1 MSQLKDIFYFHITNS
16 VVKKCKKN
24 IRNNSYL
31 ADDFATFDNLLPNGD
46 EAMVVLKL

>member
-1 MSQLKDIFYFHITNS
+1 MFELKEFFYFHITNS

-31 ADDFATFDNLLPNGD
+31 ADDFATFDNLLPNCD